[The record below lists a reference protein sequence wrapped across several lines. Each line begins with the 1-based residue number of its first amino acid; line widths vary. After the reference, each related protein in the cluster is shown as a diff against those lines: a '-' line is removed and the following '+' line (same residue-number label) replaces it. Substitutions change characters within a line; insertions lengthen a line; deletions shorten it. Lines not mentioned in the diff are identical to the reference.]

1 MGKLAL
7 LWDGAWL
14 RWAMPHESQARQREI
29 SRADMVPEVLTA
41 IRNQVGAGSDVVCA
55 EWGAPTTMVPSELSE
70 GQGRDVLVGAHAKQ
84 HGATTHDGVLVEA
97 FNRGGT
103 RCHMVT
109 GGENAWSDHVLSMF
123 PQAHMTSMASV
134 MAHEAI
140 RLSQAQPKEAWVFRV
155 HMCDQGMH
163 GAAAAGQVLQWEQ
176 FVQAGCT
183 SEDALY
189 AMVNA
194 CHRSGA
200 DVKDA
205 LVVWSGDA
213 HQTEGWRRFLTL
225 REAQPQAADGGWE
238 VVLNLM
244 RG

>member
-1 MGKLAL
+1 
-7 LWDGAWL
+7 
-14 RWAMPHESQARQREI
+14 MPHESQARQREI

-41 IRNQVGAGSDVVCA
+41 LRNQVGAGSDVVCA
-55 EWGAPTTMVPSELSE
+55 EWGASTTLVPGELSD
-70 GQGRDVLVGAHAKQ
+70 GQHQEVLVGAHVKQ
-84 HGATTHDGVLVEA
+84 HGPTSQEGVRVEA

-109 GGENAWSDHVLSMF
+109 SGDPMWSNHVSKVF
-123 PQAHMTSMASV
+123 PQAQITSMASV
-134 MAHEAI
+134 MAREAI
-140 RLSQAQPKEAWVFRV
+140 RLSQTQPEDAWVFRV
-155 HMCDQGMH
+155 HMGDQGMH
-163 GAAAAGQVLQWEQ
+163 AAAAAKHVVQGERH
-176 FVQAGCT
+176 VQAGRR

-200 DVKDA
+200 EVKNA

-213 HQTEGWRRFLTL
+213 QRTQGWSRFLTL
-225 REAQPQAADGGWE
+225 NEAQPQAADGGWG

>member
-1 MGKLAL
+1 
-7 LWDGAWL
+7 
-14 RWAMPHESQARQREI
+14 MPHESQARQREI

-70 GQGRDVLVGAHAKQ
+70 GQGRDVLVDAHAKQ
-84 HGATTHDGVLVEA
+84 HGATAHDGVLVEA

-109 GGENAWSDHVLSMF
+109 SGDPAWSNHVSKVF
-123 PQAHMTSMASV
+123 PQAQITSMASV

-140 RLSQAQPKEAWVFRV
+140 RLSQTQPKDAWVFRV
-155 HMCDQGMH
+155 HIGDQGMH
-163 GAAAAGQVLQWEQ
+163 AAAAANQVLQWEQ
-176 FVQAGCT
+176 HVQAGCT

-200 DVKDA
+200 EVKDA

-213 HQTEGWRRFLTL
+213 QRTQGWSRFLTL
-225 REAQPQAADGGWE
+225 NEAQPQAADGGWG

>member
-1 MGKLAL
+1 
-7 LWDGAWL
+7 
-14 RWAMPHESQARQREI
+14 MPHESQARQREI

-41 IRNQVGAGSDVVCA
+41 LRNQVGAGSEVVCA
-55 EWGAPTTMVPSELSE
+55 EWGASTTLLPSELTDDQE
-70 GQGRDVLVGAHAKQ
+70 LDVLVEAHAKQ
-84 HGATTHDGVLVEA
+84 HGLAVHDGVLVEA
-97 FNRGGT
+97 FDRGGT
-103 RCHMVT
+103 RCQMVT
-109 GGENAWSDHVLSMF
+109 EIANAWSNHVSAVF

-134 MAHEAI
+134 LAREAI
-140 RLSQAQPKEAWVFRV
+140 RLSQGQPQDAWVFRV
-155 HMCDQGMH
+155 HICDQGMH
-163 GAAAAGQVLQWEQ
+163 AAAASGQVLQWEQ

-205 LVVWSGDA
+205 KVVWSGDA
-213 HQTEGWRRFLTL
+213 QLTEGWRRFLTWT
-225 REAQPQAADGGWE
+225 EAQPQSAEGGWE

>member
-1 MGKLAL
+1 
-7 LWDGAWL
+7 
-14 RWAMPHESQARQREI
+14 MPHESQARQREI

-41 IRNQVGAGSDVVCA
+41 LRNQVGSGSDVVCA
-55 EWGAPTTMVPSELSE
+55 ECGASTTMVPTELHD
-70 GQGRDVLVGAHAKQ
+70 GQDRDVLLGAHARQ
-84 HGATTHDGVLVEA
+84 HGPTSQEGVRVET

-109 GGENAWSDHVLSMF
+109 SGDPTWSNHVSKVF
-123 PQAHMTSMASV
+123 PQAQITSMASV
-134 MAHEAI
+134 MAREAI
-140 RLSQAQPKEAWVFRV
+140 RLSQAQQEHAWVFRV
-155 HMCDQGMH
+155 HIGDQGMH
-163 GAAAAGQVLQWEQ
+163 AAAAAGQVLQWEQ
-176 FVQAGCT
+176 HVQAGCT

-200 DVKDA
+200 EVKDA

-213 HQTEGWRRFLTL
+213 QRTQGWSRFLTL
-225 REAQPQAADGGWE
+225 NEAQPQAADGGWG

>member
-14 RWAMPHESQARQREI
+14 RWALPHESQARQREI

-41 IRNQVGAGSDVVCA
+41 LRNQVGSGSDVVCA
-55 EWGAPTTMVPSELSE
+55 EWGASTTMIPTELHD
-70 GQGRDVLVGAHAKQ
+70 GQDRDVLVGAHARQ
-84 HGATTHDGVLVEA
+84 HGPTSQEGVRVEA
-97 FNRGGT
+97 FNRGGA

-109 GGENAWSDHVLSMF
+109 SGDPMWSNHVSKVF
-123 PQAHMTSMASV
+123 PQAQITSMASV
-134 MAHEAI
+134 MAREAI
-140 RLSQAQPKEAWVFRV
+140 RLSQAQQEHAWVFRV
-155 HMCDQGMH
+155 HIGDQGMH
-163 GAAAAGQVLQWEQ
+163 AAAAAGQVLQWEQ
-176 FVQAGCT
+176 HVQAGCT

-200 DVKDA
+200 EVKDA

-213 HQTEGWRRFLTL
+213 QRTQGWSRFLTL
-225 REAQPQAADGGWE
+225 NEAQPQAADGGWG